1 MPDGGNEVMSAMI
14 RFGTDGW
21 RARRDGEF
29 TEDNVIRVAD
39 AAARLWAQANP
50 GAIVYVGFDTRNGA
64 EHFARLAARV
74 IAGHGLV
81 VKLSDR
87 YTPTPALSWTIAHDA
102 RCCGGLMVTGS
113 HHPADYLGIK
123 FRVADG
129 GAGSSEFVSEVERAI
144 GSEPTDLRGP
154 IDIVDFTTPYLD
166 ALVSLV
172 DGDAIARANLHI
184 VYDPMYGSA
193 REYLPTVLGALG
205 VYAEEIHGTDDGG
218 MDEMRPEPIEP
229 WVDDCEQAVIETGA
243 CCGLINDGDAD
254 RIGAV
259 DEHGRYVN
267 AHKLFSLILGHLVE
281 NRGMSGRVV
290 LGLASSLLT
299 RRVARALNCR
309 YVIKPV
315 GFKYIYSEM
324 LKGNVLMGGEE
335 TGGFGIP
342 SHFPERDGLLMA
354 LLLCE
359 LLAMTG
365 KTLGQLVGELEESF
379 GTTSYA
385 RRDLRLQYEDI
396 EALRTMLPGIN
407 PRVVAGREP
416 VRVSHM
422 DGLRLEFE
430 DESWLLLRPSG
441 TETLVRVYAEA
452 PTVELRD
459 DLLDAGTDMA
469 RLKYS

>member
-1 MPDGGNEVMSAMI
+1 MGAMI

-29 TEDNVIRVAD
+29 TEENVVRVAD
-39 AAARLWAQANP
+39 AAASLWAQSHP
-50 GAIVYVGFDTRNGA
+50 GAIVYVGYDTRPGA
-64 EHFARLAARV
+64 DEFARLAARV

-87 YTPTPALSWTIAHDA
+87 YTPTPALSWTISHDA
-102 RCCGGLMVTGS
+102 RSCGGLMITGS
-113 HHPADYLGIK
+113 HHPADYLGVK

-129 GAGSSEFVSEVERAI
+129 GAGSTEFVSEVERAV
-144 GSEPTDLRGP
+144 GPEPTDLRGP

-172 DGDAIARANLHI
+172 DGDAIANAHLHI
-184 VYDPMYGSA
+184 VYDPMYGAA
-193 REYLPTVLGALG
+193 RGYLPAVLGALG
-205 VYAEEIHGTDDGG
+205 VEVDEIHGES
-218 MDEMRPEPIEP
+218 DEDMEDMRPEPIEP
-229 WVDDCEQAVIETGA
+229 WVDDCEQAVVEAGA

-254 RIGAV
+254 RVGAV
-259 DEHGRYVN
+259 DEKGRFVN
-267 AHKLFSLILGHLVE
+267 AHKLFSLILGHLVR

-299 RRVARALNCR
+299 RRVARALGCR
-309 YVIKPV
+309 YVVKPV
-315 GFKYIYSEM
+315 GFKYIYMEM
-324 LKGNVLMGGEE
+324 LKGGVLIGGEE

-359 LLAMTG
+359 LMAKSG
-365 KTLGQLVGELEESF
+365 KTLAELVEELEDALGS
-379 GTTSYA
+379 TSYA

-407 PRVVAGREP
+407 PRRVAGREP

-452 PTVELRD
+452 QTVEMRD
-459 DLLDAGTDMA
+459 ELLDAGTDMA
-469 RLKYS
+469 HLKFD